1 MKLKSKNGDIDPN
14 ELRSEIYGLRD
25 TKSKNC
31 ALGDL
36 EKKFDSEKLKNA
48 LKRSLSKREI
58 FMYDGNF
65 IPWGE
70 LMDYYDEISEKILSL
85 VTDLERTF
93 PDGVDPVH
101 IWDSDS
107 EKSLNYY
114 KAADK
119 LNISWNALIAIC
131 KEMNRRG
138 EISADD

>member
-1 MKLKSKNGDIDPN
+1 M
-14 ELRSEIYGLRD
+14 RS
-25 TKSKNC
+25 
-31 ALGDL
+31 GDL